1 MVSSIPPKPIR
12 PARRVLPPL
21 PAKPKTA
28 KPKKR
33 PKLIAKIAATNKDLK
48 QKQKEQRFLKRQ
60 VSKSTNQFSKLMGIV
75 KKSFSKLLGK
85 KRPLTKEEKRNLL
98 KYKV

>member
-1 MVSSIPPKPIR
+1 MSFDPIPPKPIVAVEKR
-12 PARRVLPPL
+12 DPPL

-33 PKLIAKIAATNKDLK
+33 PKLVAKIAATNKDLK

-60 VSKSTNQFSKLMGIV
+60 VSKSSNQFSKLMEIV
-75 KKSFSKLLGK
+75 KKSFSSFWAKGA
-85 KRPLTKEEKRNLL
+85 P
-98 KYKV
+98 